1 MGTRPHLPAAKRPA
15 PQAVSKVL
23 RDVSQAERGHSAA
36 AAPVAAPQAAADQ
49 SALMRGLELQNSGR
63 LAEAE
68 VVFRDYL
75 QTHPF
80 DGIATYSLALIMTQR
95 QDQAGALRLLANCLT
110 TNQNFAP
117 LWMAY
122 GSVLQGFA
130 RRDEALA
137 AYGKAI
143 ALNPQYVE
151 ALVNSGVLAR
161 EQHRHAEAL
170 DFFQRVLAIKPD
182 HETALGNCGIILTE
196 FKRTEEA
203 IAMFQRLLTLNPN
216 YEWGLGLLVYER
228 MHACDWTDFEPLA
241 KQIVDGI
248 KQGKHTCKSLPLM
261 AISDDCASHQLSA
274 RMFGERFPISA
285 QPLWTGQ
292 RYRHKKI
299 RVAYVSPDLREH
311 PVGHLMAGIF
321 EHHDKSRFETIAISL
336 GIDDKS
342 RLRGRMLAA
351 FDKFV
356 DARLMSSRA
365 IAELMRE
372 MEVDIAVDLAGYTA
386 DSRTDVFGHRPA
398 PAHVNFLGYPG
409 TMGVPYMDYIVA
421 DRFVIPPEHQPYYD
435 EKVVYLPDAYLPTD
449 ASLKISERTPT
460 RAECGLPDEGVV
472 FCSFS
477 HDYKINPALFDIWM
491 RLLKQVPGSVLWLMS
506 RSEASQ
512 RNLRAEAAKRG
523 VEPSRIVFASRV
535 PMVEDHLARY
545 RQADIFLDTHPYNA
559 HTTAADALMAGLPVV
574 TYLGG
579 AFPSRVAGSL
589 LHAIN
594 MPDLVADSV
603 EGYEALALRLATHPE
618 QLAEVKARLAANR
631 GTTALF
637 DTAEFCRQLENVYTT
652 IWHDS
657 QVNKLIGAPEVVEP
671 TPPAV
676 PAAAALIEDFSVG
689 TAESDLQRGNLQKAE
704 MLCRQQLEQVPGHTG
719 ALKLLGDIASRIG
732 AHDFAAR
739 YYADALKTMPE
750 VQALGSSVNTLL
762 SQAQTKA
769 KLAATAAA
777 ANAKDKYLLIKAWG
791 YGFWSDLDH
800 VAAGL
805 LLAEITGRQPIVNW
819 GSNSLFRAP
828 DSAGNAFE
836 HFFEPVSGLTMD
848 VLTRDGLSFYP
859 AKWNNSNLQLEDH
872 QKWSGEGSRIT
883 GLYQLRREEDV
894 VVSDFHTKVNDLI
907 PWILESSPLFG
918 KDRNQLYRHIFT
930 KYLCLKPALQ
940 AKVDQQAATLFAGK
954 QWLAVHMRGSDK
966 VKEMA
971 HLDAINQAY
980 WTSIDQI
987 LKVNPGL
994 NIFLLTDSDQLLTE
1008 FKQRYGNKVLSLD
1021 CVRSSNDTGVH
1032 YAGHSGVELGEQVIM
1047 DSWLAAHC
1055 DMFLGNGGSN
1065 VSVGI
1070 RHLKDWRQGTFFLLG
1085 ADFLGERNLMLHNW

>member
-1 MGTRPHLPAAKRPA
+1 MA
-15 PQAVSKVL
+15 PEGQ
-23 RDVSQAERGHSAA
+23 AA
-36 AAPVAAPQAAADQ
+36 AANDQ
-49 SALMRGLELQNSGR
+49 GALMLGLQLQNSGK
-63 LAEAE
+63 LDEAA
-68 VVFRDYL
+68 VVFSNYL
-75 QTHPF
+75 KTHPY
-80 DGIATYSLALIMTQR
+80 DGVATYSLALIMTQR
-95 QDQAGALRLLANCLT
+95 QDQAGAMTLLANCLT
-110 TNQNFAP
+110 HNQNFAP

-130 RRDEALA
+130 KRSEALA
-137 AYGKAI
+137 AYGKAL

-151 ALVNSGVLAR
+151 ALVNSGVLMR
-161 EQHRHAEAL
+161 EEHRHIEAL
-170 DFFQRVLAIKPD
+170 DCFQRVLAIKPD

-196 FKRTEEA
+196 FKKSEEA
-203 IAMFQRLLTLNPN
+203 VAMFQRLLALNPN

-228 MHACDWTDFEPLA
+228 MHACDWTDFEPLT
-241 KQIVDGI
+241 KQIIDGI
-248 KQGKHTCKSLPLM
+248 NQGKHTCKSLPLM
-261 AISDDCASHQLSA
+261 ALSSDCASHQLSA
-274 RMFGERFPISA
+274 RMFGERFPISPR
-285 QPLWTGQ
+285 PLWTGE

-372 MEVDIAVDLAGYTA
+372 LEVDIAVDLAGYTA

-421 DRFVIPPEHQPYYD
+421 DRYVIPPEHQRYYD

-449 ASLKISERTPT
+449 GGLKIAERTPT

-477 HDYKINPALFDIWM
+477 HDYKINPALYDIWM

-512 RNLRAEAAKRG
+512 RNLRNEASKRG
-523 VEPSRIVFASRV
+523 VDPSRIVFAKRV

-589 LHAIN
+589 LHAVN

-603 EGYEALALRLATHPE
+603 EGYEALALRLATNPAE
-618 QLAEVKARLAANR
+618 LAEVKARLAANR
-631 GTTALF
+631 HTTALF
-637 DTAEFCRQLENVYTT
+637 DTPEFCRQLENVYTT

-657 QVNKLIGAPEVVEP
+657 QVDKLIGRDSSVEAAKDAIKDGFKSRAPE
-671 TPPAV
+671 
-676 PAAAALIEDFSVG
+676 AAAPVAATFTEDFTVG
-689 TAESDLQRGNLQKAE
+689 TAESDIQRGNLQKAE
-704 MLCRQQLEQVPGHTG
+704 MQCRQQLEQVPGHVG

-732 AHDFAAR
+732 AHDFAVR
-739 YYADALKTMPE
+739 YYTDVLRSMPE
-750 VQALGSSVNTLL
+750 ARAAASSVKQLL
-762 SQAQTKA
+762 NDTQAKA
-769 KLAATAAA
+769 RSAAATPGGQ
-777 ANAKDKYLLIKAWG
+777 DKYMLIKAWG

-805 LLAEITGRQPIVNW
+805 LLAEITGRKPIVHW
-819 GSNSLFRAP
+819 GTNSLFRNP
-828 DSAGNAFE
+828 DSVNAFE
-836 HFFEPVSGLTMD
+836 GFFEPVSALSLD
-848 VLTRDGLSFYP
+848 ALQRDGLSFYP
-859 AKWNNSNLQLEDH
+859 AKWHQGNLTQEDN
-872 QKWSGEGSRIT
+872 QKWAGEGSRLS
-883 GLYQLRREEDV
+883 GLYMLRRDEDV

-907 PWILESSPLFG
+907 PWIPEGSPLSG
-918 KDRNQLYRHIFT
+918 MDRSQLYRHLFA
-930 KYLCLKPALQ
+930 KYIRLQPALQ
-940 AKVDQQAATLFAGK
+940 ARVDQQANAMFAGK

-980 WTSIDQI
+980 WSSIDKI
-987 LKVNPGL
+987 LQVNPGL
-994 NIFLLTDSDQLLTE
+994 NIFLLTDSDQLLAE
-1008 FKQRYGNKVLSLD
+1008 FKQRYGDKVFSLD
-1021 CVRSSNDTGVH
+1021 CVRSSNDQGVH
-1032 YAGHSGVELGEQVIM
+1032 YAGHSGMELGEQVIL
-1047 DSWLAAHC
+1047 DSWLAARC

-1065 VSVGI
+1065 VSVGV

-1085 ADFLGERNLMLHNW
+1085 NDFLGERNMMLHNW